1 MIMTNLPLA
10 HGHVACLFL
19 IFYIHFIALTII
31 LRSLSLCIFTKISG
45 STIYFKTENGSCLIT
60 EYYAFTI
67 RVDQVNFLREKF
79 GVSACRQIS
88 MVKIN
93 EYFFYTSRYLSE
105 YYILGITNLANL
117 GSRRVIS
124 SGSH

>member
-10 HGHVACLFL
+10 HGHVACLFQ

-31 LRSLSLCIFTKISG
+31 LRSLLLCIFTKISG
-45 STIYFKTENGSCLIT
+45 STINFKTEN
-60 EYYAFTI
+60 YAFTI
-67 RVDQVNFLREKF
+67 RVDQVNFLHENF

-93 EYFFYTSRYLSE
+93 ELFFFSASLPHQRCLPKESYTPY
-105 YYILGITNLANL
+105 
-117 GSRRVIS
+117 
-124 SGSH
+124 